1 MPLCKFQS
9 CLRSE
14 SPMRE
19 PRRTVRGVFSEA
31 LTALT
36 NRLFPPVAQ
45 AAVPSDT
52 SAGAHQRLI
61 PMKNFLFAAVAFA
74 ASIVPASAITVSAPA
89 NGAQLTSPFTLAAS
103 ASTCASKAAVSM
115 GYSLDSD
122 TAVIEP
128 TSFSAAVSA
137 DLGAHVLHVK
147 CWGQQVNSEVLLNI
161 TVVPAPASNIAL
173 TAPANGAQLT
183 SPFTVAASA
192 TICASKPAVSMG
204 YSIDGG
210 AAVVESTSF
219 SATVTASA
227 GAHVLHVKCW
237 GNQSSDQLLRNITV
251 VPPVATTPAFS
262 PAAGSYTSK
271 QTVTLST
278 STPGATIYYT
288 TNGSAP
294 TTASAKY
301 AGPITVSSTEVIE
314 AIAGGSGL
322 TSSGM
327 ARADYVINLPPSG
340 PNIPSTATS
349 VTQIQ
354 SLPNWQMDHDPATP
368 GTTVGSMSVV
378 GDPTLSGE
386 TAEFNTAFTDWGGE
400 LYSVSYAKDPNAT
413 NFVYDAEVWIGEGS
427 EIGNLEMDNNQVIA
441 NGDTVIYAFQCSGD
455 SNAWEYSENAGTP
468 QAPVVKWV
476 KSNQPCNPESWT
488 PNAWHHV
495 QISTSRDDAGNV
507 TYNGV
512 WLDGV
517 EAPINE
523 TVNSAFSLGWAA
535 GDLMANFQIDG
546 SGAGGSSTLYLDKFT
561 IYRW

>member
-1 MPLCKFQS
+1 
-9 CLRSE
+9 
-14 SPMRE
+14 MR
-19 PRRTVRGVFSEA
+19 
-31 LTALT
+31 
-36 NRLFPPVAQ
+36 
-45 AAVPSDT
+45 
-52 SAGAHQRLI
+52 
-61 PMKNFLFAAVAFA
+61 NFFFAAVALA

-89 NGAQLTSPFTLAAS
+89 SGAQLTSPFTLT
-103 ASTCASKAAVSM
+103 ASTSTCSSKPAVSM
-115 GYSLDSD
+115 GYSLDSEA
-122 TAVIEP
+122 AVVEP
-128 TSFSAAVSA
+128 TSFSAVVSA
-137 DLGAHVLHVK
+137 SQGAHVLHVK
-147 CWGQQVNSEVLLNI
+147 CWGQKVSSEVVLDI
-161 TVVPAPASNIAL
+161 TVVPAPASNITL
-173 TAPANGAQLT
+173 TAPAVGAQIT

-210 AAVVESTSF
+210 AAVVEHTSF
-219 SATVTASA
+219 SASVTASA

-251 VPPVATTPAFS
+251 VPSVAATPVLS
-262 PAAGSYTSK
+262 PAPGSYTSK
-271 QTVTLST
+271 QSVTLSA

-294 TTASAKY
+294 ATTSAVY
-301 AGPITVSSTEVIE
+301 TGPIPVGSTEVIE
-314 AIAGGSGL
+314 AVAVAPGY
-322 TSSGM
+322 TNSGM
-327 ARADYVINLPPSG
+327 ARGDYIITLPPSA

-354 SLPNWQMDHDPATP
+354 TLSNWLMDHDPATP
-368 GTTVGSMSVV
+368 GTTVGSMSLV

-441 NGDTVIYAFQCSGD
+441 NGDTVIYAFQCAGD
-455 SNAWEYSENAGTP
+455 SGFWEYSENAGTP
-468 QAPVVKWV
+468 QAPVVKWI
-476 KSNQPCNPESWT
+476 KSSQPCNPESWT
-488 PNAWHHV
+488 PDAWHHV
-495 QISTSRDDAGNV
+495 QISTSRDVAGNV
-507 TYNGV
+507 TYHGV